1 MDVYGCVG
9 HRGVFLSNG
18 VDGYEMAEYGCV
30 WMCMDVY

>member
-9 HRGVFLSNG
+9 HRGVLLSDD

-30 WMCMDVY
+30 